1 MKSGNCSFKIN
12 EREGMRVGEQGRMI
26 KERERGIMIKR
37 QRGSRKRERDPEN
50 EKEIGRQ

>member
-26 KERERGIMIKR
+26 KERERGIMIER
-37 QRGSRKRERDPEN
+37 RSRMREMEQEN